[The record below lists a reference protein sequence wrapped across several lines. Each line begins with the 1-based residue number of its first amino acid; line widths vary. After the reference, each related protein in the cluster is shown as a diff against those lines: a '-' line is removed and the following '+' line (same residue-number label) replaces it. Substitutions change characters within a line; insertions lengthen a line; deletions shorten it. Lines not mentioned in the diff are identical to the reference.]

1 MPEYRCTTM
10 CFHTVDTGRGLKHRL
25 FKIGDVLT
33 VPEGVGVPDHFVLAD
48 QYKEPAG
55 PRQSDE
61 TSERYS
67 KRQFPPLVAPID
79 ESKVAREKK
88 AAKTKGAKPD
98 GGKNQ
103 SGGLDRY

>member
-33 VPEGVGVPDHFVLAD
+33 VPEGVGVPDHFVRAD
-48 QYKEPAG
+48 TYKEPAG
-55 PRQSDE
+55 PRQGDE

-79 ESKVAREKK
+79 KAKVARE
-88 AAKTKGAKPD
+88 AKTAKKEKVTS